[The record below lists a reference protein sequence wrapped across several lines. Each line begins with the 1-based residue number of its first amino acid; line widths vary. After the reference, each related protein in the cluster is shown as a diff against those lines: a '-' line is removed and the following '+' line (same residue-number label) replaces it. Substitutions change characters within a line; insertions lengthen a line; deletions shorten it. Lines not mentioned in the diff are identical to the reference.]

1 MNYVDLCTRRVYL
14 QGPVTLAYTGM
25 YKLVAKKFALI
36 EWNRIRKLVQT
47 YGLSYFMS
55 VPGIKY
61 RALRSMV
68 TEGVLTER
76 QFREV
81 RRYNGCFLCLWVIE
95 HSSGVENMCRCCP
108 LSSCAGN
115 AGYVSKDSPYGILCT
130 LTRMYHIFRGEIPL
144 GMQKRMARR
153 SLMAVDE
160 IILAVKRW

>member
-14 QGPVTLAYTGM
+14 QGPAPAYTGM
-25 YKLVAKKFALI
+25 YKLTAKKFALI
-36 EWNRIRKLVQT
+36 EWKRIRNLVQT
-47 YGLSYFMS
+47 RGLSYFMS

-68 TEGVLTER
+68 TDGVLTER

-81 RRYNGCFLCLWVIE
+81 LRYDGCFLCQWVIE
-95 HSSGVENMCRCCP
+95 HSSGVKNMCRCCP
-108 LSSCAGN
+108 LGSRAGN
-115 AGYVSKDSPYGILCT
+115 AGCGSKDSPYGVLCT
-130 LTRMYHIFRGEIPL
+130 LTRMYHIFWGEIPL

-153 SLMAVDE
+153 SLTAVDE